1 MNPAER
7 EAAIDAMEAR
17 MRVEGIGERMDA
29 LDAEHGP
36 HYYDRDGKPMSFV
49 RWAAAMEVDPES
61 RIVAHTW
68 LVADTAIV
76 LVSTVWLGLDHS
88 FGFTNGVPR
97 IFETM
102 IFGVPWSD
110 EDEYQER
117 YATEVGAEA
126 GHDRALATVRDRLP
140 GCIEVSEDEARRR
153 SEDL

>member
-1 MNPAER
+1 
-7 EAAIDAMEAR
+7 

-68 LVADTAIV
+68 LVADAAIV

-97 IFETM
+97 DLRDDDLRRAVVRR
-102 IFGVPWSD
+102 GRVPGAD
-110 EDEYQER
+110 
-117 YATEVGAEA
+117 ATEAGAEA

-140 GCIEVSEDEARRR
+140 GCIEVSEDEARRGQR
-153 SEDL
+153 TSSRPACPSSCR